1 MLKSASKRFA
11 RSLPRSST
19 SSCSD
24 FSSHLRRIPST
35 RPTCPGTKSL
45 AAFSSMCFRPL
56 STSSGLKTTLN
67 FSPLLILVQEAFSF
81 FPKYALHGFWGPV
94 TELLKLYRDKSNEY
108 LSKHMTKI
116 REAIRQNKQAR
127 VMDTRPR
134 RLGINWENEAMPCGL
149 TMNEALKQ
157 KELCVAPRCYEC
169 AYMQNF

>member
-108 LSKHMTKI
+108 LSRHMTKI
-116 REAIRQNKQAR
+116 KEAIRQRKQAR
-127 VMDTRPR
+127 IMEEQVR
-134 RLGINWENEAMPCGL
+134 RAKIDWDEEIGKCGL
-149 TMNEALKQ
+149 RIKDALKQ
-157 KELCVAPRCYEC
+157 MELCNKNCSNCPYEE
-169 AYMQNF
+169 NF